1 MKLREIAACI
11 GIAGGLGGG
20 GDGSGGHGG
29 APEEE
34 MEVGATAP
42 EEGAEG
48 PTEEV
53 GAMQLMPPSPPLP
66 VPPG

>member
-1 MKLREIAACI
+1 MTAA
-11 GIAGGLGGG
+11 A
-20 GDGSGGHGG
+20 DTGG